1 MNKLNNKGFTLVEIL
16 AVVSILALIII
27 IVATNGFGA
36 FDNTKKKIDEENK
49 KVIIEGAKVL
59 LVEIQ
64 NCGSINDSYINNLL
78 LNKGINCDDIVEDTN
93 VVSEIEVPL
102 SEIIS
107 KKYAEG
113 KGIDEISD
121 PESYIITINFDG
133 NIELP

>member
-102 SEIIS
+102 SELIS
-107 KKYAEG
+107 KKYVEG